1 MDGEAAAQPDP
12 ALMGGEAPPAG
23 DAPAAGD
30 PNAPAGGL
38 DLGPDGLPIKPEENK
53 EDEIIPEEIL
63 KDMQNVWAVFD
74 LDKTHSVE
82 ITHLRTIMRAL
93 DFDLEPEE
101 LEQVR
106 L

>member
-1 MDGEAAAQPDP
+1 MDGEASQPDP
-12 ALMGGEAPPAG
+12 ALMDAGAAPG
-23 DAPAAGD
+23 DGANAD

-38 DLGPDGLPIKPEENK
+38 VLGEDGLPIRPEENK

-82 ITHLRTIMRAL
+82 IGYLRTIMRAL
-93 DFDLEPEE
+93 DFDLDPDE
-101 LEQVR
+101 LDVVR
-106 L
+106 